1 MIGDRRPAGVA
12 RAARTGGGLDHRPS
26 RSTCNPLKRSKS
38 RSSVTSRE
46 TPLSRQSATIWFS
59 EDELSHLAAKARL
72 PTRLVLDTARETV
85 ALFRRH
91 WNSEKA
97 HLPLA
102 ATVVAAVERHLETVP
117 IAG

>member
-1 MIGDRRPAGVA
+1 MQSLEAVEVAVFGHEPGNATLPAERHDLGV
-12 RAARTGGGLDHRPS
+12 
-26 RSTCNPLKRSKS
+26 
-38 RSSVTSRE
+38 
-46 TPLSRQSATIWFS
+46 

-72 PTRLVLDTARETV
+72 PTRLILDTARETV
-85 ALFRRH
+85 VLFRRH
-91 WNSEKA
+91 WNFEKA